1 MPQVAE
7 LTQRAILH
15 FNTARYELVSWCVM
29 PNHVHVV
36 FAPLVGNRVDEILHS
51 WKGYTAREANRLLD
65 RSGPFWERESFD
77 HLIRTAE
84 AVERFSEYV
93 EQNPVK
99 AGLCADA
106 ADWPYS
112 SAGTGFQS
120 PLGQR

>member
-1 MPQVAE
+1 
-7 LTQRAILH
+7 L
-15 FNTARYELVSWCVM
+15 
-29 PNHVHVV
+29 
-36 FAPLVGNRVDEILHS
+36 NRS
-51 WKGYTAREANRLLD
+51 
-65 RSGPFWERESFD
+65 
-77 HLIRTAE
+77 AE